1 MTQKVRKL
9 RWLEGGILLVGL
21 LLLGSWSRNYLASS
35 AYQASESR
43 KLDAAIEGDGSE
55 PLAPVAL
62 AAAFASAPA
71 AGPPA
76 PGPVAAGPPNRV
88 TQPIP
93 LAPGVLGRIE
103 IPRLRISA
111 MVAEGVD
118 MKTLGLAVGHIPSTA
133 LPGSPG
139 NCALAG
145 HRDTFLR
152 GIGKVRNNDIVR
164 LVTPAQTYTYRVEW
178 GKIVEPTQ
186 VDVLDSTSVR
196 TLTLVTCFPFEF
208 IGHAPKRFIVRARQV
223 AAVAFASPSLDR
235 GPLTYSRAAKENRT
249 P

>member
-9 RWLEGGILLVGL
+9 GWLEGGILLVGL
-21 LLLGSWSRNYLASS
+21 LLLGSWSKSYLATS

-43 KLDAAIEGDGSE
+43 KLDAAIQGDGSDA
-55 PLAPVAL
+55 LAPVAL
-62 AAAFASAPA
+62 AVAFDEPA
-71 AGPPA
+71 A
-76 PGPVAAGPPNRV
+76 PGPTSRPS
-88 TQPIP
+88 QPTP
-93 LAPGVLGRIE
+93 LSPGVLGRIE
-103 IPRLRISA
+103 IPRLKITA

-118 MKTLGLAVGHIPSTA
+118 MKTLGLAVGHITSTA

-152 GIGKVRNNDIVR
+152 GLGKVRNNDIVR
-164 LVTPAQTYTYRVEW
+164 FVTPAQTYTYRVEW
-178 GKIVEPTQ
+178 GKVVEPTQ
-186 VDVLDSTSVR
+186 VDVLDSTAVR
-196 TLTLVTCFPFEF
+196 SLTLVTCFPFEF

-235 GPLTYSRAAKENRT
+235 GPLTYSRASKEDRT

>member
-1 MTQKVRKL
+1 MTQKL

-21 LLLGSWSRNYLASS
+21 LLLGSWSRNYLATR

-43 KLDAAIEGDGSE
+43 KLDAAIQGDGSDA
-55 PLAPVAL
+55 LAPVAL
-62 AAAFASAPA
+62 AAAFNGQA
-71 AGPPA
+71 
-76 PGPVAAGPPNRV
+76 AAGPPNRV

-103 IPRLRISA
+103 IPRLKITA

-118 MKTLGLAVGHIPSTA
+118 MKTLGLAVGHIPSSA

-152 GIGKVRNNDIVR
+152 GIGKVRDNDIVR

-178 GKIVEPTQ
+178 GKVVEPTQ

-196 TLTLVTCFPFEF
+196 TLTLVTCYPFEY

-235 GPLTYSRAAKENRT
+235 GPLTYSRASKEDRT